1 MLKIN
6 QLVKEYKKTRAVD
19 GISFEVP
26 AGQIVGILGPN
37 GAGKSTTIKCIC
49 SLIRPKE
56 GTILVSGIPH
66 RKAEAKAMMGYV
78 PEMPEIYELL
88 TVWEHLEFVAKL
100 YHVVDWQPIAE
111 AYIKRYELIEKRDEL
126 GQELSKGMRQKLS
139 IIMALLIKPKVLLFD
154 EPMIGLDP
162 MAIRE
167 TKQIMREMADQG
179 CAVLVSTHLLDTI
192 EQLCDNVLVMK
203 RGKIIAQ
210 GSPVALKERLGAEG
224 ATLEEVF
231 LEVTKNA

>member
-1 MLKIN
+1 
-6 QLVKEYKKTRAVD
+6 
-19 GISFEVP
+19 
-26 AGQIVGILGPN
+26 
-37 GAGKSTTIKCIC
+37 
-49 SLIRPKE
+49 
-56 GTILVSGIPH
+56 
-66 RKAEAKAMMGYV
+66 MMGYV